1 MGPADPTGS
10 ILIVDDDRVSR
21 VLLRHMLEAQGREVV
36 EADSVDEALRILSE
50 SGEAVSNSAVSNSC
64 FQLVICDYVMTDRNG
79 LDLLEALPQRLP
91 FVLLTGEL
99 RECDLDDVRVAG
111 VAAYLT
117 KPVSSSE
124 LEHVV
129 ESLTAASA

>member
-64 FQLVICDYVMTDRNG
+64 FQLVICDYVMPDRNG